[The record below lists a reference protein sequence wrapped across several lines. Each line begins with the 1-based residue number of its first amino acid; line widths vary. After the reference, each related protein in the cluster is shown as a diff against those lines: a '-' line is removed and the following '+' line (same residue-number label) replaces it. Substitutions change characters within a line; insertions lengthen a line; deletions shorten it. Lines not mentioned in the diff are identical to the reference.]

1 MTRNIAVYVT
11 MASFVVNEL
20 KQIGIEATL
29 KQIETRAV
37 ASDGHTRRLP
47 DRRESHGHRA

>member
-20 KQIGIEATL
+20 KQVGIEATL
-29 KQIETRAV
+29 KQIETAQWHPM
-37 ASDGHTRRLP
+37 GTR
-47 DRRESHGHRA
+47 G